1 MYSSKF
7 EGKSRSRNRESSVF
21 GNLKQNIHMTSVNSH
36 VNPFEV
42 SFDNCT
48 DPLNNEPEEE
58 PVQSY
63 DEYNDETYYYSEDY
77 DSEAYADFD
86 RFLGDPDGES
96 PLVTTETLDQPESDK
111 SY

>member
-1 MYSSKF
+1 
-7 EGKSRSRNRESSVF
+7 
-21 GNLKQNIHMTSVNSH
+21 MTSINSH

-48 DPLNNEPEEE
+48 DPLNNEPENK

-63 DEYNDETYYYSEDY
+63 DENNDETYDYSDDY
-77 DSEAYADFD
+77 DSEAYDDLFAKFEEDF
-86 RFLGDPDGES
+86 DGES

-111 SY
+111 TAAPSF